1 MSLFIN
7 TIKESEIINSYNFAR
22 NSDLVFSEIISKDN
36 YKKLDN
42 KNHNIIFEDKDKI
55 FYKAS
60 FLKVKSGDTIFSNTY
75 FVEPLLEKIRE
86 TSLEDI
92 KIITSQTD
100 IPITNRLYS
109 KKPKN
114 IAKWFSINVDIDR
127 DDLIPIPYG
136 LANSYSPKNLFKT
149 HFENL
154 SNLNKQEN
162 IYMNFEINTN
172 YFHRYKSYK
181 KLRNKKNFL
190 VERKKLD
197 LDTYSRNLNLY
208 KYIYCPWGNGFDT
221 HRLWEALYS
230 GAIAIVP
237 RHKTF
242 STTKDLPVIQYD
254 NLNELSFEY
263 LSIKQKEL
271 QYDYKKLSIDYWMKD
286 IKYKNQKTFK
296 PNEIL
301 IKFDDEL
308 DIKNYKKRVK
318 AEKKSK
324 NISTNLRK
332 VHSSLFKLNLNKLNT
347 Y

>member
-7 TIKESEIINSYNFAR
+7 TIKESQVINSYNFAR
-22 NSDLVFSEIISKDN
+22 NSNLVFSEIISKDN

-42 KNHNIIFEDKDKI
+42 HNHTIIFEDTDKI

-60 FLKVKSGDTIFSNTY
+60 FLNVKSGDVIFSNTDL
-75 FVEPLLEKIRE
+75 VEPLLEKISQ

-92 KIITSQTD
+92 KIITTQTD
-100 IPITNRLYS
+100 RSISNRLYS

-114 IAKWFSINVDIDR
+114 VSKWFSINVDVQK
-127 DDLIPIPYG
+127 DDLIAIPYG
-136 LANSYSPKNLFKT
+136 LANSYSPKNLYKT

-154 SNLNKQEN
+154 SNFNKQEN

-172 YFHRYKSYK
+172 YFHRYNSYK
-181 KLRNKKNFL
+181 KLKNKKNFV
-190 VERKKLD
+190 VEHKKLD

-208 KYIYCPWGNGFDT
+208 KYIYCPWGNGYDT

-230 GAIAIVP
+230 GAIAVVP
-237 RHKTF
+237 KHETF

-254 NLNELSFEY
+254 NLNELSYEY

-271 QYDYKKLSIDYWMKD
+271 QYDYKKLNIEYWMKN
-286 IKYKNQKTFK
+286 IKYKNQKTVN
-296 PNEIL
+296 PNEVL
-301 IKFDDEL
+301 IKFDDAL

-318 AEKKSK
+318 TEKKLK

-332 VHSSLFKLNLNKLNT
+332 VHSSLFK
-347 Y
+347 